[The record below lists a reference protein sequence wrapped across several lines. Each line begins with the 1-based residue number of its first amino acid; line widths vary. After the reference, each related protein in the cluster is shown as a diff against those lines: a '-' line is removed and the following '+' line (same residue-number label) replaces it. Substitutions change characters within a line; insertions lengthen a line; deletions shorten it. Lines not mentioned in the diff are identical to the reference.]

1 MLSRE
6 NPGPSL
12 SRIPGTHGTR
22 PGERLGSSCRAGLL
36 SRNRDGLPDHRCGTS
51 QVAYVLWLC
60 PNLRHSKHATEVRRS
75 SNGDTTTAL
84 PPNDTLFDLSSFPA
98 SSVATLTATDA
109 YWPLG
114 LGPPSHLIIRS
125 TELYP

>member
-1 MLSRE
+1 MLARE

-51 QVAYVLWLC
+51 RVAYVLWLC
-60 PNLRHSKHATEVRRS
+60 VQIFGIQSMLQRCA
-75 SNGDTTTAL
+75 AL
-84 PPNDTLFDLSSFPA
+84 Q
-98 SSVATLTATDA
+98 TATQ
-109 YWPLG
+109 PLRY
-114 LGPPSHLIIRS
+114 LQTTRCLISAASPRPPLPR
-125 TELYP
+125 